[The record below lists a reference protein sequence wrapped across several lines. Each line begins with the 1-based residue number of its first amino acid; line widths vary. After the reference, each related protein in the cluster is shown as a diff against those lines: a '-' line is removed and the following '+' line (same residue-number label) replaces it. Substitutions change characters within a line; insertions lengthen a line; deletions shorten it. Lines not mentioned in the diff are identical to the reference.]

1 MVSDL
6 GYTLYMTS
14 NRTFNP
20 RHTYAKTVGSF
31 IGRLATPIFQS
42 HGFVSASV
50 LLDWPQIV
58 GPEFAR
64 FCEVEKLTFPYKQ
77 RQNGRL
83 TVRASSAMAV
93 AITYQEPL
101 ILEKINSYFG
111 YQAVSKLV
119 ILQGPLRHKPE
130 VKLEKKETPVPAEVM
145 AQITEQVANIEDE
158 VLRQSLVNLGV
169 GVYKKNAI
177 KIPN

>member
-1 MVSDL
+1 M
-6 GYTLYMTS
+6 
-14 NRTFNP
+14 
-20 RHTYAKTVGSF
+20 
-31 IGRLATPIFQS
+31 
-42 HGFVSASV
+42 
-50 LLDWPQIV
+50 DWPQIV
-58 GPEFAR
+58 GSDFAR

-130 VKLEKKETPVPAEVM
+130 VKLEKKEIPVPTEVM
-145 AQITEQVANIEDE
+145 TEIAEQVADIEDE
-158 VLRQSLVNLGV
+158 VLRQSLVNLGMS
-169 GVYKKNAI
+169 VYKKNAV
-177 KIPN
+177 KKL